1 MIKMYDAIVIGAGPA
16 GLSAA
21 IYLKRANKNVLVL
34 EKNTYGGEIV
44 NALKIENYPACP
56 NISGF
61 DFATNLYKQAKD
73 LGAIIKFEEVLE
85 IKNNKVKEI
94 ITNKNKYEA
103 LSIIIATG
111 ESPRKLGFED
121 NYIGK
126 GVSFCATCDGNF
138 FKDKTVAIVGG
149 GNTALDDALYLADI
163 AKKVYLIHRRDE
175 FRADQKTISLL
186 KKKNNIKYVLNSN
199 VVAIKGKDKLE
210 SIDVV
215 NNKYE
220 TKTFNV
226 DGLFIAIGHIPSTK
240 IFRDVLKLDIDGY
253 IKGTNNCHTSKT
265 GIFVAG
271 DVRSKK
277 VRQLVTAT
285 SDGAI
290 AATEAINYLNK

>member
-1 MIKMYDAIVIGAGPA
+1 MYDAIVIGAGPA
-16 GLSAA
+16 GLTSA

-44 NALKIENYPACP
+44 NANKIENYPACP

-61 DFATNLYKQAKD
+61 DFATNLYKQVKE
-73 LGAIIKFEEVLE
+73 LGAVIKFEEVLE
-85 IKNNKVKEI
+85 IKNEKIKKVV
-94 ITNKNKYEA
+94 TNKNEYTTK
-103 LSIIIATG
+103 SIIIATG
-111 ESPRKLGFED
+111 ETPRKLGFED
-121 NYIGK
+121 NLIGK

-138 FKDKTVAIVGG
+138 FKEKNVAIVGG

-175 FRADQKTISLL
+175 FRADKKTIDLL

-199 VVAIKGKDKLE
+199 VTKINGKEKIE
-210 SIDVV
+210 SIEVV
-215 NNKYE
+215 DNNNK
-220 TKTFNV
+220 TKVFNI
-226 DGLFIAIGHIPSTK
+226 DGLFIAIGHVPSTN
-240 IFRDVLKLDIDGY
+240 IFKELIKLDDDNY
-253 IKGTNNCHTSKT
+253 IKGTSNCHTNKT

-285 SDGAI
+285 SDGAV
-290 AATEAINYLNK
+290 AAIEAIKYLNN